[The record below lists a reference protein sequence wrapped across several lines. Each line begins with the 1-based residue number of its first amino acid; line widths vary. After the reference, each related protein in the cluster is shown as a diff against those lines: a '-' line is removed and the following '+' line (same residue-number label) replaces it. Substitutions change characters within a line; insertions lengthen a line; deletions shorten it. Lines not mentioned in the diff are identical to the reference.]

1 MRRLFLI
8 ATSMLLALVPAWGQ
22 MRAAPRF
29 ARIGR
34 PGFAAHTSVF
44 FNGGLAF
51 GHNRRFHV
59 FSRPNRFLFHRRF
72 FVAGGFFYPFWYG
85 YPYYPAYSYPI
96 VTETYPSYDA
106 AAAYDQQR
114 EMAREIDRLSGEVER
129 LREEQERSQAAPPQ
143 AQPSPQAH
151 TGTEP
156 QRSTVLV
163 FRDKRTQEVQ
173 NYAIIGQ
180 TLWVFSEQRA
190 KRVPLAELDVPATT
204 KLNEERGV
212 EFRVSQHANSHR
224 CY

>member
-8 ATSMLLALVPAWGQ
+8 ATSVLIALAPAWGQ

-29 ARIGR
+29 GRMGR

-44 FNGGLAF
+44 FSGGVAF
-51 GHNRRFHV
+51 GHNPRFHV
-59 FSRPNRFLFHRRF
+59 FFGPNHFLFHRRVF
-72 FVAGGFFYPFWYG
+72 FAGGFFYPSWYG
-85 YPYYPAYSYPI
+85 YPYYPASSYPI
-96 VTETYPSYDA
+96 VTEAYPSYDA

-129 LREEQERSQAAPPQ
+129 LQEEQERRQAAPPQ
-143 AQPSPQAH
+143 AQPSLQAH

-180 TLWVFSEQRA
+180 TLWIFSEQRA
-190 KRVPLAELDVPATT
+190 KRVPLPELDVPATT
-204 KLNEERGV
+204 KLNDERGV
-212 EFRVSQHANSHR
+212 EFRVPAR
-224 CY
+224 

>member
-143 AQPSPQAH
+143 AQPSPQAY

-173 NYAIIGQ
+173 NYAIVGP
-180 TLWVFSEQRA
+180 TLWIFSERRA
-190 KRVPLAELDVPATT
+190 RKIPLAELDVPATS
-204 KLNEERGV
+204 KLNDERGV
-212 EFRVSQHANSHR
+212 EFRLPAH
-224 CY
+224 